1 MDGHFKS
8 WANTLAGK
16 LEAGIAFKDRNVD
29 MVKKKKMVAGPLEE
43 RGRDVFREGGTEK
56 IHFLNANF
64 EMPLS
69 YPRRTIRKWLK
80 KPGGWG
86 RGQSRR

>member
-1 MDGHFKS
+1 MDILKVGPTHLLVNWKQAS
-8 WANTLAGK
+8 PLKTGTLIW
-16 LEAGIAFKDRNVD
+16 LQ
-29 MVKKKKMVAGPLEE
+29 KKMVAGPLAE

-56 IHFLNANF
+56 IRFLNANF
-64 EMPLS
+64 EMPIS

-86 RGQSRR
+86 RGQSW